1 MGPRVSNEFD
11 RGAFGRRSACAPNE
25 FGPQGP
31 LANGRP
37 APTEKRSL
45 RRRRPTPGA
54 RAPWKADF
62 NRREGLRPTVG
73 LRRPRRCLLRRRRP
87 TPGARAPWKADFN
100 RQERLQPRP
109 QWDREDRGCGAESPS
124 PRNDRRCHRDPLP
137 GAKAQGARR
146 RREGPKGIPAG
157 SPRQAPDGAE
167 PPGVSQNRR
176 TTARSCPTRRPGP
189 TKSGHTRAASST
201 CSRPIRGWDAP
212 QRIPTWL

>member
-1 MGPRVSNEFD
+1 MARRAGGGRFPIGVKACAD
-11 RGAFGRRSACAPNE
+11 REGVFCVGEGRRPARSALKGRFQSAQKPPA
-25 FGPQGP
+25 G
-31 LANGRP
+31 GRP
-37 APTEKRSL
+37 APTGKVSFASAEADA
-45 RRRRPTPGA
+45 RRG
-54 RAPWKADF
+54 
-62 NRREGLRPTVG
+62 
-73 LRRPRRCLLRRRRP
+73 
-87 TPGARAPWKADFN
+87 APWKADFN

-157 SPRQAPDGAE
+157 CPQQAPDGAE
-167 PPGVSQNRR
+167 PPGVSQNRG

-189 TKSGHTRAASST
+189 TKSGHTRAASSA
-201 CSRPIRGWDAP
+201 CSRPIRGRDAP